1 MTTPILSING
11 LYKSFDGS
19 QVLNNISLQLA
30 SGEMLFL
37 LGASGCGKTT
47 LLRCIAG
54 FEQPTAGSI
63 SIKDKTVFLGSLNI
77 PTPQRKLGYVV
88 QEGVLFP
95 HLTVYRNI
103 AYGIGNGKGKTEEE
117 HQRINEVMALT
128 GISTLANR
136 YPHELS
142 GGQQQR
148 VALAR
153 ALAPNPD
160 LILLDEPFSALDEHL
175 KRQIREEMLEALK
188 SSGKSAVFVTHDR
201 EEALRYAD
209 KIAVMQQGTILEI
222 ATPKKLYWSAD
233 SLAVASFIG
242 DSITLPANLLDDEV
256 GQAITPMG
264 VLPIEVRGDTQ
275 IHQEG
280 ELLFRPEQISLEKRM
295 GSFAKTLSAKV
306 VQIAHQ
312 AKITEVHLDIN
323 GVEIVLKSH
332 FCNEM
337 EMGQEIDVY
346 FNGQA
351 LFFG

>member
-11 LYKSFDGS
+11 LCKSFDGS

-54 FEQPTAGSI
+54 FEQPNAGSI
-63 SIKDKTVFLGSLNI
+63 VIKDKTVFSGSLNI

-117 HQRINEVMALT
+117 HQRIDEVMALT
-128 GISTLANR
+128 GIGALANR

-160 LILLDEPFSALDEHL
+160 LILLDEPFSALDEH
-175 KRQIREEMLEALK
+175 
-188 SSGKSAVFVTHDR
+188 R

-242 DSITLPANLLDDEV
+242 DNVTLPAKLDAES

-275 IHQEG
+275 MHQEG
-280 ELLFRPEQISLEKRM
+280 ELLFRPEQISLEQRK
-295 GSFAKTLSAKV
+295 GSMSKTLSAKV
-306 VQIAHQ
+306 IRVIHQ
-312 AKITEVHLDIN
+312 AKITEIYLDIN
-323 GVEIVLKSH
+323 GVEIILENH
-332 FCNEM
+332 FCDEM
-337 EMGQEIDVY
+337 KVGQEIDVY
-346 FNGQA
+346 FNGKA
-351 LFFG
+351 LFF

>member
-11 LYKSFDGS
+11 LCKSFDGS

-54 FEQPTAGSI
+54 FEQPNAGSI
-63 SIKDKTVFLGSLNI
+63 VIKDKTVFSGSLNI

-117 HQRINEVMALT
+117 HQRIDEVMALT
-128 GISTLANR
+128 GIGALANR

-209 KIAVMQQGTILEI
+209 KIAVMQQGIILEI

-242 DSITLPANLLDDEV
+242 DNVTLPAKLDAES

-264 VLPIEVRGDTQ
+264 VLPIEIRGDTQ
-275 IHQEG
+275 MHQEG
-280 ELLFRPEQISLEKRM
+280 ELLFRPEQISLEQRK
-295 GSFAKTLSAKV
+295 GSMSKTLSAKV
-306 VQIAHQ
+306 IRVMHQ
-312 AKITEVHLDIN
+312 AKITEIYLDIN
-323 GVEIVLKSH
+323 GVEIILENH
-332 FCNEM
+332 FCDEM
-337 EMGQEIDVY
+337 KVGQEIDVY
-346 FNGQA
+346 FNGKA
-351 LFFG
+351 LFF